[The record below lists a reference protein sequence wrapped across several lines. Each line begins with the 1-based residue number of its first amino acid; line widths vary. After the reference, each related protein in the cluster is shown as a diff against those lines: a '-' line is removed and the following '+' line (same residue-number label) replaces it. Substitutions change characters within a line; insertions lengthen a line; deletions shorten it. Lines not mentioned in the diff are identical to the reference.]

1 METPTEPIPSSH
13 RRSVIVCS
21 IRKEPILSCSSPKK
35 PFSSSIEP
43 QVPWS
48 PNSSTTGNANSPQEK
63 LIDLITSSST
73 AHLLSPLF
81 SSTVQDISLPED
93 TDMENLVD
101 VKDSCNK
108 KIRQF
113 DSFIRLHAI
122 DKLEPNDIIMHY
134 NGWMEELSKLT
145 NDLVDSVENM
155 LYKFFTSIDQ
165 AEQNTWKEVV
175 KKREESYFTFRR
187 ALSKAYDT
195 NSSSSAPT
203 TPAVPAPGGGGGAHA
218 QKARAA
224 QVEIEIDSSIIEIE
238 GESLSSEYNKFTDW
252 GKAED
257 HEIEIAMNKIEE
269 WKKKMAKI
277 KEKGQAVER
286 NTKAYALDTTKLA
299 ASKAL
304 ISTLISEL
312 EMAIENIEF
321 EDNSRCLYS
330 LNKSKPADVKY
341 PKFKGTALEDFSKFE
356 KELKKAFVSNRVRR
370 DNQVSKLRACL
381 EGHPWKL
388 IPSSLENI
396 DEALSIL
403 KSCYGD
409 ASRVMK
415 AKQNSIANMGKM
427 PRKDLNGSQLQAQ
440 VEWLIKLE
448 IHLQDTFEMGAKS
461 ANMERAAFNPHM
473 IGVITGLFPFE
484 IQRELARLKTEDSK
498 DHLEGILDYIADL
511 RSERQSMMN
520 ALGITE
526 DTESKKPK
534 GSWGSTN
541 FQSAAVAYKQPQRD
555 DDCRLL

>member
-1 METPTEPIPSSH
+1 MLVVLFVQLLVLQFVDHKPGVNDGFSREIQVPVIVEGDKSFAVEDIVDRLSVLNRTRDSLLANESGISDGHVLNRALVKQINIRRIELDSLTPNGSLKNIRSSTPIEDGNCTPVTPINLTPTEPIPSSH

-35 PFSSSIEP
+35 PYSSSIEP

-63 LIDLITSSST
+63 LLDLITSSST

-81 SSTVQDISLPED
+81 SSTVQDTSLPED

-224 QVEIEIDSSIIEIE
+224 QVEIEIDSSIIE
-238 GESLSSEYNKFTDW
+238 T
-252 GKAED
+252 
-257 HEIEIAMNKIEE
+257 
-269 WKKKMAKI
+269 
-277 KEKGQAVER
+277 
-286 NTKAYALDTTKLA
+286 
-299 ASKAL
+299 
-304 ISTLISEL
+304 
-312 EMAIENIEF
+312 
-321 EDNSRCLYS
+321 
-330 LNKSKPADVKY
+330 
-341 PKFKGTALEDFSKFE
+341 
-356 KELKKAFVSNRVRR
+356 
-370 DNQVSKLRACL
+370 
-381 EGHPWKL
+381 
-388 IPSSLENI
+388 
-396 DEALSIL
+396 
-403 KSCYGD
+403 
-409 ASRVMK
+409 
-415 AKQNSIANMGKM
+415 
-427 PRKDLNGSQLQAQ
+427 
-440 VEWLIKLE
+440 
-448 IHLQDTFEMGAKS
+448 
-461 ANMERAAFNPHM
+461 
-473 IGVITGLFPFE
+473 
-484 IQRELARLKTEDSK
+484 
-498 DHLEGILDYIADL
+498 
-511 RSERQSMMN
+511 
-520 ALGITE
+520 
-526 DTESKKPK
+526 
-534 GSWGSTN
+534 
-541 FQSAAVAYKQPQRD
+541 
-555 DDCRLL
+555 